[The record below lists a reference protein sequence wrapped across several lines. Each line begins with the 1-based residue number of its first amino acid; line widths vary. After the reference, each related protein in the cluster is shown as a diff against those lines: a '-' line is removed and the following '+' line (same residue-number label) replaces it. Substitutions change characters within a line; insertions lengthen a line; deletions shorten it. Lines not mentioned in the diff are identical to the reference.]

1 MTSPQPTGSN
11 PLDEP
16 LITLSELMD
25 QAAAAL
31 RLGDRQEAERLYR
44 RATERSPGNT
54 QAWLGLA
61 GAVES
66 IDAKRAC
73 FERVLAINPNNGEA
87 RAALQRLAALG
98 NAEQASAIQATLAEA
113 AARSMALPPEP
124 APQAVEDDH
133 AHTPVDTGEV
143 LFCVNH
149 PDTETT
155 LRCNRCGRPVCVKCV
170 ELTEVGYRCK
180 DCIREQQSVF
190 FTALGRDYV
199 VVAIVSFLLA
209 AVATPIIEA
218 LLGIL
223 GLFFGII
230 LAVFLGPA
238 VGGAA
243 ATIIRRSVGRR
254 RGRYLGVV
262 AVVAIL
268 LGVGFGLLAAVMFGV
283 GINLIPMA
291 VFIFL
296 ALSTIYATLR

>member
-1 MTSPQPTGSN
+1 M
-11 PLDEP
+11 DEP
-16 LITLSELMD
+16 LISLPELID
-25 QAAAAL
+25 QASAAL
-31 RLGDRQEAERLYR
+31 RLGDRAEAERLYR

-61 GAVES
+61 GAVDS

-87 RAALQRLAALG
+87 RVAMQKLAALG
-98 NAEQASAIQATLAEA
+98 TGEQASAIQATLADA
-113 AARSMALPPEP
+113 AARSAALPPSPVP
-124 APQAVEDDH
+124 AAHSVQDDH
-133 AHTPVDTGEV
+133 IHTPGGTGEA

-180 DCIREQQSVF
+180 DCIRAQQNVF

-209 AVATPIIEA
+209 TVATPIIEM

-238 VGGAA
+238 VGGTA

-254 RGRYLGVV
+254 RGRYMGLV
-262 AVVAIL
+262 AVAAII
-268 LGVGFGLLAAVMFGV
+268 LGVGFGLLVAAMFGI

-291 VFIFL
+291 VFVFL